1 MISSLPLCEGMN
13 FVKKGQ
19 YVMYIKKFVLVICA
33 VALII
38 VTALGTVMAVNPF
51 GALRFAEFLKL
62 NLGIAVLENFYYE
75 DVDTEKLLDGV
86 LLGASSSVEDPYTIY
101 MSKDEAN
108 SFVENMD
115 SDDYSGVGLYITA
128 DEEGKGVMVISP
140 LAGSPAEKAGIASGD
155 IILGVDGNSAIGVNI
170 DKIASD
176 MKGPEGTDVTL
187 TILKKSSGKTIDIK
201 LTRAT
206 IKRETVTSKMLDE
219 KNAYINISQFGVNT
233 YSEFA
238 QHYNNLI
245 KQGMKRLVIDLRNNP
260 GGYMEVAVNIA
271 DSFIDEGEIVYTL
284 DKDGDR
290 RDYTATVGKSQ
301 LPMVVLTNGG
311 SASAS
316 EILVGALRAY
326 DIATIVG
333 EKTFGKGVTQIPY
346 KFWDGSIMKITDS
359 KYYTPDGVCIDHQG
373 ITPDVEVK
381 MSIDD
386 YSSIDEADVSRD
398 IQLKKAIEILEE
410 N

>member
-1 MISSLPLCEGMN
+1 
-13 FVKKGQ
+13 
-19 YVMYIKKFVLVICA
+19 MYIKKSVLVICA

-38 VTALGTVMAVNPF
+38 VSALGTVMAVNPF
-51 GALRFAEFLKL
+51 GALRFAEFLKF
-62 NLGIAVLENFYYE
+62 NLGIAVLENLYYE
-75 DVDTEKLLDGV
+75 NVDTEKLLDGV

-101 MSKDEAN
+101 MSKDEAA
-108 SFVENMD
+108 SFVENME

-128 DEEGKGVMVISP
+128 GKEGEGVMVISP

-155 IILGVDGNSAIGVNI
+155 IILSVDGHSVIGVNV
-170 DKIASD
+170 DKVASD

-187 TILKKSSGKTIDIK
+187 TILKKSSGQTTDIK

-206 IKRETVTSKMLDE
+206 IKRETVSSKMLDE
-219 KNAYINISQFGVNT
+219 QNAYINISQFGINT
-233 YSEFA
+233 YSEFV
-238 QHYNNLI
+238 QHYNSLI

-271 DSFIDEGEIVYTL
+271 DSFIDDGEIVYTL

-290 RDYTATVGKSQ
+290 RDYTATAGKSQ

-386 YSSIDEADVSRD
+386 YSLIDEADVSRD

>member
-1 MISSLPLCEGMN
+1 
-13 FVKKGQ
+13 
-19 YVMYIKKFVLVICA
+19 MYIKKSVLVICA

-38 VTALGTVMAVNPF
+38 VSALGTVMAVNPF
-51 GALRFAEFLKL
+51 GALRFAEFLKF
-62 NLGIAVLENFYYE
+62 NLGIAVLENLYYE
-75 DVDTEKLLDGV
+75 NVDTEKLLDGV

-101 MSKDEAN
+101 MSKDEAA
-108 SFVENMD
+108 SFVENME

-128 DEEGKGVMVISP
+128 GKEGEGVMVISP

-155 IILGVDGNSAIGVNI
+155 IILSIDGHSVIGVNV
-170 DKIASD
+170 DKVASD
-176 MKGPEGTDVTL
+176 MKGPEGTEVTL
-187 TILKKSSGKTIDIK
+187 TILKKSSGQTTDIK

-206 IKRETVTSKMLDE
+206 IKRETVSSKMLDE
-219 KNAYINISQFGVNT
+219 KNAYINISQFGINT
-233 YSEFA
+233 YSEFV
-238 QHYNNLI
+238 QQYNSLI

-290 RDYTATVGKSQ
+290 RDYTATAGKSQ

-386 YSSIDEADVSRD
+386 YSTIDEADVSRD
-398 IQLKKAIEILEE
+398 VQLKKAIEILEK